1 METYKIYKITN
12 KINGHFYIG
21 YTKLTIYKRFKLH
34 SKATTNKMPIVSSIK
49 KYGIDNF
56 IIELLH
62 EFDNKLDAINC
73 EIRLIEKLKPNYN
86 VHSGGTGGSMYGPM
100 NGMYGK
106 KHNDEWKKDKSE
118 SMLGKN
124 NPMFNKTHSEE
135 VKKVLSEL
143 KLGHTPWNKGKT
155 GIYSDETLVK
165 FKKPK
170 TEEHKNKLKKQY
182 TFVSPSGEKI
192 LILGLTEFCKNNNLN
207 KGAMSEVWK
216 GKRNVYKGW
225 TK

>member
-73 EIRLIEKLKPNYN
+73 EIRL
-86 VHSGGTGGSMYGPM
+86 
-100 NGMYGK
+100 
-106 KHNDEWKKDKSE
+106 
-118 SMLGKN
+118 
-124 NPMFNKTHSEE
+124 SEE

-182 TFVSPSGEKI
+182 TIVSPSGEKI